1 MACNITYNNN
11 GTVKEV
17 RANDGSPSILFN
29 NLKQQ
34 FPEQQALDL
43 YLASQSDSFRIY
55 QNRDF
60 NKISVSNTDL
70 TIDKKVVNGLLSY
83 TPYIK
88 GRRIGSFRVKGDKVD
103 QVTIYQ
109 NFRGKGYATSLYK
122 YVAKDLIKQG
132 IVLKSDLNMTQ
143 DARNVWDN
151 LVEEGVAI
159 KLPDN
164 TYQFTLEQTYP
175 NGEPTIQSVLSFT
188 QEQNK
193 TDRIL
198 TKEEIEQVNNLQMS
212 TEDLKSTLNRIF
224 YDEQGFFVFSP
235 QKMSEFYSR
244 AEIKRI
250 QNSPTIQNQIK
261 ETVEALNNTEDVYEA
276 PTTYPQEQLELSTTI
291 SSFGKMLYL
300 NPNKVRQDVLDQT
313 AGTTREEYEDII
325 STLELKEV
333 PTTLEESTEQYS
345 SAEILVEVDGEV
357 KLPNYED
364 RLLTSVNLDKVST
377 ELVLALN
384 SITSRTEQAL
394 VNKPED
400 TNRLLRIIE
409 KESAKIGLDVIGI
422 RGVDIGESL
431 RVVTNLKNLI
441 ESPTRERVTTLSE
454 TLNEVFPDNIKRRTA
469 VQQPNNRNYV
479 YLKTRLS
486 EVEVYNQSNLLKVGT
501 NTYFKVNDKPLETLY
516 EIGQQ
521 YNRELTPENVQ
532 RTAIQ
537 EYGGQ
542 EIETAQKLVLLR
554 EIFGVTRPAQEVQEI
569 NETTT
574 SNLPNNFIV
583 DFQAKILDHKL
594 RNTPEYQMFYSN
606 FEVDEQGGLSLKYS
620 DDITLATIDRL
631 ADEGLR
637 KYSLID
643 RDFPTLTQ
651 TTVEEDNPNTESIR
665 RDFFVNNPQEAPL
678 ISTPTKIIDN
688 NTIEVKSTTQDF
700 LRDSNNNLWENVL
713 QDSGRAVFKRLN
725 TNSLSRFNTYNTPHP
740 DNYNSPL
747 QQAPREDNLKNKVN
761 KQLKSEEFDC

>member
-1 MACNITYNNN
+1 MACNIQYNNN

-43 YLASQSDSFRIY
+43 YLASQSDSFQIY

-70 TIDKKVVNGLLSY
+70 TIDKKLVNGLLSY

-88 GRRIGSFRVKGDKVD
+88 GRRIGSFRVKGDRVD

-143 DARNVWDN
+143 DARNVWDS

-224 YDEQGFFVFSP
+224 YDKQGFFVFSP

-276 PTTYPQEQLELSTTI
+276 PTTHPQEQLELSTTI
-291 SSFGKMLYL
+291 SSFGKILYL
-300 NPNKVRQDVLDQT
+300 NPNKVRQDVLEQT

-325 STLELKEV
+325 STLDLKEV

-357 KLPNYED
+357 KSPNYED

-394 VNKPED
+394 INRPED

-431 RVVTNLKNLI
+431 RVVTNLKSLI

-469 VQQPNNRNYV
+469 VQQPKNRNYV

-486 EVEVYNQSNLLKVGT
+486 EVEAYNQSNLLKVGT

-554 EIFGVTRPAQEVQEI
+554 EIFGATRPAQEVQEI
-569 NETTT
+569 NETTA

-583 DFQAKILDHKL
+583 DFQAKILNHKL

-700 LRDSNNNLWENVL
+700 LRDNNNNLWENVL

-761 KQLKSEEFDC
+761 KQLKSEEFEC

>member
-1 MACNITYNNN
+1 MACNITYNQN

-43 YLASQSDSFRIY
+43 YLASQSDSFQIY

-70 TIDKKVVNGLLSY
+70 TIDKKLVNGLLSY

-88 GRRIGSFRVKGDKVD
+88 GRRIGSFRVKGDRVD

-122 YVAKDLIKQG
+122 YAAKDLIKQG

-164 TYQFTLEQTYP
+164 TYQFTLKQTYP
-175 NGEPTIQSVLSFT
+175 NGEPAIQSVLSFT

-224 YDEQGFFVFSP
+224 YDEQDFFVFSP

-276 PTTYPQEQLELSTTI
+276 PTTYQQEQLELSTTI

-325 STLELKEV
+325 STLDLKEV

-357 KLPNYED
+357 KSPNYED
-364 RLLTSVNLDKVST
+364 RLFTSVNLDKVST
-377 ELVLALN
+377 ELVSALN
-384 SITSRTEQAL
+384 SITLHTEQAL

-441 ESPTRERVTTLSE
+441 ESPSRERVTTLSE

-469 VQQPNNRNYV
+469 VQQPKNRNYV

-501 NTYFKVNDKPLETLY
+501 NTYFKVNDKPLEALY
-516 EIGQQ
+516 EIGRQ

-554 EIFGVTRPAQEVQEI
+554 EIFGATRPAQEAQEI

-631 ADEGLR
+631 ADEELR

-665 RDFFVNNPQEAPL
+665 RDFFVNNPQEVPL

-688 NTIEVKSTTQDF
+688 NTIEAKSTTQDF
-700 LRDSNNNLWENVL
+700 LRDNNNNLWENVL

-761 KQLKSEEFDC
+761 KQLKSEEFEC

>member
-1 MACNITYNNN
+1 
-11 GTVKEV
+11 
-17 RANDGSPSILFN
+17 L
-29 NLKQQ
+29 
-34 FPEQQALDL
+34 
-43 YLASQSDSFRIY
+43 
-55 QNRDF
+55 
-60 NKISVSNTDL
+60 
-70 TIDKKVVNGLLSY
+70 VNGLLSY

-88 GRRIGSFRVKGDKVD
+88 GRRIGSFRVKGDRVD

-175 NGEPTIQSVLSFT
+175 NGEPTVQSVLSFI

-193 TDRIL
+193 TDRTL

-212 TEDLKSTLNRIF
+212 TKDLKSTLNRIF

-333 PTTLEESTEQYS
+333 PTTLEESTEHYS
-345 SAEILVEVDGEV
+345 SAEILVEVDGQI
-357 KLPNYED
+357 KSTNYED
-364 RLLTSVNLDKVST
+364 RLLNSVNLDKVST

-384 SITSRTEQAL
+384 SITSHTEQAL
-394 VNKPED
+394 INKPED

-409 KESAKIGLDVIGI
+409 KESAKIGLDIIGI

-441 ESPTRERVTTLSE
+441 ESPTRERVTALSE
-454 TLNEVFPDNIKRRTA
+454 TLNEVFPYNIKRRTA
-469 VQQPNNRNYV
+469 VRQPNNRNYV
-479 YLKTRLS
+479 YLRTRLS

-532 RTAIQ
+532 RMAIQ
-537 EYGGQ
+537 EDVRQ

-569 NETTT
+569 NETIA
-574 SNLPNNFIV
+574 SNLPDNFIV

-651 TTVEEDNPNTESIR
+651 TTVEEDNPNTESMR

-678 ISTPTKIIDN
+678 ISTPIKIIDN

-700 LRDSNNNLWENVL
+700 LRDNNNNLWENVL
-713 QDSGRAVFKRLN
+713 QDSGRAIFKRLN
-725 TNSLSRFNTYNTPHP
+725 TNTLSRFNVYNTPHP
-740 DNYNSPL
+740 DNYNSSL

-761 KQLKSEEFDC
+761 KQLKSEEFEC